1 MMRKLIRAFWYCF
14 YYFFSRYLPRNT
26 WTGGKLWNAL
36 RAIPCRYLFAECGEG
51 LHIDR
56 MVDFGS
62 GSKIYMGHHS
72 GFGENVKIIGEV
84 HVGDYVGTSFNV
96 FITSYNR
103 DFSRTDIPLILQGK
117 RPDMPVILENQSN
130 IFANAIVLPGV
141 RLGEGCV
148 IGAGAVVTKNVPR
161 WAIVAGNPA
170 KVVKF
175 RKEPEEDAYQPGITP
190 IVCQLPKRPDPAQDG
205 TAGAE

>member
-1 MMRKLIRAFWYCF
+1 
-14 YYFFSRYLPRNT
+14 
-26 WTGGKLWNAL
+26 
-36 RAIPCRYLFAECGEG
+36 
-51 LHIDR
+51 
-56 MVDFGS
+56 
-62 GSKIYMGHHS
+62 
-72 GFGENVKIIGEV
+72 
-84 HVGDYVGTSFNV
+84 
-96 FITSYNR
+96 
-103 DFSRTDIPLILQGK
+103 
-117 RPDMPVILENQSN
+117 MPVILENQSN